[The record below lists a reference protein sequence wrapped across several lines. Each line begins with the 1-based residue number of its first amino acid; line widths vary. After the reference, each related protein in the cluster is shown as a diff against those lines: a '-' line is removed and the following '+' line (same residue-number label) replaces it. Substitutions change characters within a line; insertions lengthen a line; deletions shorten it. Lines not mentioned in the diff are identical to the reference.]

1 MITPSTSDQNEYVP
15 FSVTFTIEPAD
26 PLLPPTLESV
36 SIAASDGKDYSSE
49 LTIDILGDL
58 SFTVSGTLSDVFN
71 REMEYLDKDDKP
83 GMVTRFKDIPTDFNT
98 LYRYKGAVVNSVD
111 ITVTATTDL
120 GDEVA
125 TIVVNNNYTVANA
138 NLVKYVALGKF

>member
-1 MITPSTSDQNEYVP
+1 MITPETTDVNEYEAFIV
-15 FSVTFTIEPAD
+15 SFTIEPTD

-36 SIAASDGKDYSSE
+36 SVAASDGKDYSSE
-49 LTIDILGDL
+49 LTITIQGDL
-58 SFTVSGTLSDVFN
+58 SFIVSGTLSDVFN
-71 REMEYLDKDDKP
+71 REMEYLDKNDKS
-83 GMVTRFKDIPTDFNT
+83 GMVHRFKDIPSDFNT

-111 ITVTATTDL
+111 LTVTAHTDL

-125 TIVVNNNYTVANA
+125 TIVVNNNYNVANA